1 MNKDWDYAKL
11 SKLAKENGGP
21 EALIEKLVSASAKQ
35 ASDIA
40 YVKGLDTGYTKGVK
54 DTLCVV
60 FILAGLSLLSYFL
73 YKRYIKKLI
82 KQIKETSDGEIE
94 TLKQELI
101 DGINN
106 YDNSQN

>member
-21 EALIEKLVSASAKQ
+21 EALIEKLISASAKQ
-35 ASDIA
+35 ASEIS
-40 YVKGLDTGYTKGVK
+40 YVKGVDIGYTKGVK

-60 FILAGLSLLSYFL
+60 FVLAGLSLLSYFL

-82 KQIKETSDGEIE
+82 KQIQDTHAGEIDA
-94 TLKQELI
+94 LKQELI
-101 DGINN
+101 DGIND
-106 YDNSQN
+106 YDNSQK